1 MEFVKLPIW
10 DFALIWIVIKIV
22 VLIIMQ
28 ARQIICVLNHS
39 LKINIPIKVI
49 FGAQELF
56 IMSFFMEDCHGYRQM
71 KRYYL
76 KIKIKKDLGRII
88 QTVPV
93 YFPPNIHVSEMSK

>member
-1 MEFVKLPIW
+1 
-10 DFALIWIVIKIV
+10 
-22 VLIIMQ
+22 
-28 ARQIICVLNHS
+28 
-39 LKINIPIKVI
+39 
-49 FGAQELF
+49 
-56 IMSFFMEDCHGYRQM
+56 MSFFMEDCHGYRQM